1 MTRLFLC
8 GLALIGVA
16 ACQPAVPDSGAGVGF
31 DRIDAERR
39 ARDAQLE
46 RGGVPAAPGV
56 TTTTLDSADASAA
69 ARARAANSGVAPLEA
84 NPSNPAPGS
93 AGISNENDFTAVSNR
108 RSIEADA
115 ARTRANAER
124 FEVIQPTALPQR
136 SGNSGP
142 NVVAYALRTSHP
154 RGQQVHRRT
163 GLRSQAKFQRN
174 CAAYPSADAAQL
186 DFLARGGPQ
195 KDRQNLD
202 PDGDGYACGW
212 DPAPFRA
219 IRGASAQPAA
229 APQPSIVPAGAIS
242 TE

>member
-1 MTRLFLC
+1 MTRLYFC
-8 GLALIGVA
+8 GLALAALA
-16 ACQPAVPDSGAGVGF
+16 ACQPAIPDSGAGVGF

-39 ARDAQLE
+39 ARDAQLQG
-46 RGGVPAAPGV
+46 GGVPAAPGV
-56 TTTTLDSADASAA
+56 TTTTLDSAEAAAA

-93 AGISNENDFTAVSNR
+93 AGISNENDFGAVSGR
-108 RSIEADA
+108 RSIEDDA
-115 ARTRANAER
+115 ARVRANAEQYR
-124 FEVIQPTALPQR
+124 VIAPTELPSR
-136 SGNSGP
+136 SGASGP
-142 NVVAYALRTSHP
+142 NVVEYALRTSHP
-154 RGQQVHRRT
+154 RGQQIYRRT

-174 CAAYPSADAAQL
+174 CAAYASSDEAQL

-219 IRGASAQPAA
+219 IRGAAAQPAA
-229 APQPSIVPAGAIS
+229 APSVVPAGAIS